1 MARKT
6 SGSSTKTKARST
18 PKAKPVYVEAS
29 TQTEDDG
36 TPANS
41 RTEMKPPVSF
51 KRKLLQQAQE
61 DKLQRERMRSA
72 SIKMEGRS
80 PALKDV
86 TSNKPSPLLPS
97 PPLEESSSMEITLD
111 PASVPQ
117 PKELTPAKE
126 ASPAPN
132 ADVDMTD
139 ADEAAAQKIAE
150 PKVEDMLDAPATE
163 TTKEI
168 AQSSMH
174 PPAPPWPAT
183 SPARQS
189 PTPSADGSMKSVDM
203 KVDMPARPEYTNP
216 FPKDSAS
223 TPGVTGT
230 PSVESPLAIAS
241 PFSPAVQEAVNP
253 TPVRKKLSLSE
264 FASRRAKLAQTI
276 STSGTPPLA
285 SQSTSSPTLSAASLP
300 TASPPS
306 KTAELSLPVVT
317 EEPQPIQTVAAT
329 ATAPTP
335 T

>member
-1 MARKT
+1 
-6 SGSSTKTKARST
+6 
-18 PKAKPVYVEAS
+18 VYVEAS
-29 TQTEDDG
+29 TQTVDNG
-36 TPANS
+36 TPANT
-41 RTEMKPPVSF
+41 RTEMKPPMSF

-86 TSNKPSPLLPS
+86 TSNKPSPLPPS
-97 PPLEESSSMEITLD
+97 PPLEDPSAMEITLG
-111 PASVPQ
+111 PASVPR

-126 ASPAPN
+126 PSPAPN
-132 ADVDMTD
+132 ADVDMVD
-139 ADEAAAQKIAE
+139 ADEAAAPKVAE
-150 PKVEDMLDAPATE
+150 PKVEEMTDAPVTE
-163 TTKEI
+163 VTKEV
-168 AQSSMH
+168 AQFAMN

-189 PTPSADGSMKSVDM
+189 PTPSADGSAKSVDM
-203 KVDMPARPEYTNP
+203 RMDMPTKPDLTNP
-216 FPKDSAS
+216 FPKDSVS

-230 PSVESPLAIAS
+230 PSVESPVAIAS

-264 FASRRAKLAQTI
+264 FASRRAKLAQTT

-300 TASPPS
+300 TASPTS

-317 EEPQPIQTVAAT
+317 EEPQSIQTVAVAT
-329 ATAPTP
+329 TAPTP

>member
-6 SGSSTKTKARST
+6 SGSSSKAKARST
-18 PKAKPVYVEAS
+18 PKPKPVYVEAS
-29 TQTEDDG
+29 TQTEDNG
-36 TPANS
+36 APANT
-41 RTEMKPPVSF
+41 RTEMKPPISF

-72 SIKMEGRS
+72 SIKMEGKS

-86 TSNKPSPLLPS
+86 TSNKPSPLPPS
-97 PPLEESSSMEITLD
+97 PPLEDSSAMEITLE
-111 PASVPQ
+111 PTPVPR

-126 ASPAPN
+126 VSPAPN
-132 ADVDMTD
+132 ADVDMAD
-139 ADEAAAQKIAE
+139 ADETAAPVSVE
-150 PKVEDMLDAPATE
+150 TKVEEMPDAPGAE
-163 TTKEI
+163 TAKEV

-183 SPARQS
+183 SPTRQS
-189 PTPSADGSMKSVDM
+189 PTPSADGSMKSVDL
-203 KVDMPARPEYTNP
+203 KVEMPARPEYTHP

-223 TPGVTGT
+223 IPGATGT
-230 PSVESPLAIAS
+230 PSVESSLAIAS

-264 FASRRAKLAQTI
+264 FASRRAKLAQTT
-276 STSGTPPLA
+276 STSGTPALA

-300 TASPPS
+300 TASPPT

-317 EEPQPIQTVAAT
+317 EEPQSIQTVAVA

>member
-6 SGSSTKTKARST
+6 SGSSSKTKARSA
-18 PKAKPVYVEAS
+18 PKPKPVYVEAS
-29 TQTEDDG
+29 TQTEGDG
-36 TPANS
+36 AAVPA
-41 RTEMKPPVSF
+41 RTEMKPPMSF

-86 TSNKPSPLLPS
+86 SSNKPSPLPPS
-97 PPLEESSSMEITLD
+97 PPLEDPSAMEITLE
-111 PASVPQ
+111 PASVPP

-126 ASPAPN
+126 SSPAPA
-132 ADVDMTD
+132 ADVDMKD
-139 ADEAAAQKIAE
+139 ADEAAAPTAPE
-150 PKVEDMLDAPATE
+150 PKVEDMPDAPAVE
-163 TTKEI
+163 APRE
-168 AQSSMH
+168 ASPNPMH
-174 PPAPPWPAT
+174 PPAPPSARDSPVPILDDPA
-183 SPARQS
+183 
-189 PTPSADGSMKSVDM
+189 KSVDLH
-203 KVDMPARPEYTNP
+203 VDMPAKPELSNP
-216 FPKDSAS
+216 FNANSVV

-230 PSVESPLAIAS
+230 PSVESPMAIAS

-264 FASRRAKLAQTI
+264 FASRRAKLAQTSS
-276 STSGTPPLA
+276 STGTPPLA

-306 KTAELSLPVVT
+306 KAAELSLPMVT
-317 EEPQPIQTVAAT
+317 EEPQLQAVAT
-329 ATAPTP
+329 ATTAPTP